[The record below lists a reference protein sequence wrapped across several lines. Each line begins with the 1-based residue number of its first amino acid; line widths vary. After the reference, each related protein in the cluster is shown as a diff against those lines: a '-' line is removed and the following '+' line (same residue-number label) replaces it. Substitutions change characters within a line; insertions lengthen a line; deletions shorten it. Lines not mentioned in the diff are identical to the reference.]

1 MKTTKIIAT
10 FVVLIAFASSA
21 FAIPTLTVDLTNL
34 NASGHAAMSIDFEGG
49 ETITGFGLASS
60 QGLLVPANE
69 AARFCL
75 PPDCATPQLLDGHVV
90 PGFDLYFSNSATSFN
105 EGSLSAKSVS
115 GVVDIPNDST
125 GPNTTVVGFKPSAA
139 VLGMGAAELAA
150 DSAGDRS
157 ILSWGF
163 VPNSHGDLPISW
175 IAVPEPSSIAMLL
188 LGVVA
193 LVFSRRR

>member
-34 NASGHAAMSIDFEGG
+34 NADGHAAMSIDFEGG
-49 ETITGFGLASS
+49 ETITALGLSS
-60 QGLLVPANE
+60 NQGLLSSANE
-69 AARFCL
+69 TQRALFN
-75 PPDCATPQLLDGHVV
+75 PDGSFAGLADGHVV
-90 PGFDLYFSNSATSFN
+90 NGFNLFFSNTNNSFN
-105 EGSLSAKSVS
+105 EGSLNAQSVS

-125 GPNTTVVGFKPSAA
+125 GPGTGKVGFKPSAA
-139 VLGMGAAELAA
+139 VLAMGAAELAA